1 METIRSESKNPRQT
15 INTMDL
21 MRLFFF
27 MLQEQMEMCKKVYLM
42 VSGVLFFLSFLRGK
56 NTKKLITALQNNSW
70 NTANITDW
78 HLRV

>member
-15 INTMDL
+15 INAMDL